1 MRVSPDSAADV
12 VIGAGVATQKV
23 LLSWTNPNNSAITI
37 YQYSTDGTN
46 WTNIAGS
53 GATTTSHEFTAN
65 LTSGAAYAY
74 RVRGVAGQTN
84 VTPTGL
90 QAWTIID
97 DRAAFES
104 RMVNTPT
111 VATPARVTFNRNNWN
126 SNQSVS
132 VKLAMKP
139 AETVTVAF
147 AAKNAVFTP
156 STLTFT
162 TQNWNTAQTAQV
174 KLAEQPPADGA
185 IVVVSGLSANPVAY
199 SYTQTGLTNGT
210 QYTFRARGINLRG
223 KGTISD
229 PRTAT
234 PAGPPAKPTDLTA
247 TASTTGAATVTL
259 SWTAPSNTAT
269 APIDKYQYRA
279 RNVPNNWLAWQDIP
293 GSSKSTTTYAVT
305 QTVTG
310 SNLAYNELYGFQVR
324 AVSVGG
330 AGAVSDERQARPVF
344 GVPPAPSLVSA
355 AGGNAQAGLSWTSAM
370 TRWIDKWQ
378 YQHSSDNGTTWTTWT
393 DIPANSGK
401 YRECRETAPNVV
413 TCSDISTPEQGGTRF
428 TRYALITGL
437 ENGKTYKL
445 KVRSANAAGPGDAS
459 NAVTATTLPLAPATF
474 TATGRDAEV
483 ALAWTKNAADA
494 TVTGWQYRQKAGTGK
509 YGPWTPIIGS
519 VSDSTVSH
527 TVTELANDTA
537 YTFQLRAVNATGAGA
552 PSAER
557 TANPQL
563 SPPLKPAGFQAHAG
577 DGLAMLQW
585 DDPENASLTKWQ
597 YKQDGGSWEDI
608 CVTSSD
614 SDCPRKTSHLV
625 KGLTN
630 GTEYTFKIRAVN
642 DAGNGPDS
650 DEKKATPLAVPGQ
663 PTDLAA
669 TGGDKQVSLV
679 WKAPSGSVTGWQVR
693 QASAGGSWGN
703 WKTITPGN
711 GANDTLTHTVTG
723 LTNNVPYRF
732 QVRATNASGGGTPSA
747 LASATP
753 VSGVPTASTYL
764 WAAGGDRSAA
774 LRWNKM
780 AGHWVDSWEYRYK
793 NGSGGYGPWTP
804 VPGSRSG
811 TVLYALT
818 GLSNGKR
825 YTFQVRPVNDHGAGG
840 ASPEAVAETLPLA
853 PTSFT
858 PMAGDQE
865 VVLDWA
871 KNANDQT
878 AITRWEYRQ
887 KAGSEQYGNWIAIP
901 GSGDATTSYTVTGL
915 TNSVTYTFQLRAVN
929 AAGIG
934 PGSSQ
939 ASASPAI
946 HLPDKPTGLSAY
958 AGDALVILSWD
969 DPDNDRITRWEY
981 LQVPGSGSWTQIC
994 QTSSDSDCPSQT
1006 TYKVTSLTNDTEY
1019 TFRLRAVTTAGNGP
1033 ASDAVKAT
1041 PKPVPGAPATLTTAP
1056 GGSGEVVLTWTA
1068 ITGALEW
1075 QHRYK
1080 SANGYGSWAA
1090 IPCDLAMRPGNALA
1104 TTYTVTEL
1112 ANNTL
1117 YTFQVRARNAHGWG
1131 LPAEAT
1137 GRPVAGVPDTP
1148 TLSSAVG
1155 GNQQATL
1162 TWTTAGVIHVD
1173 KWQYTS
1179 RRRDKAGRTS
1189 PARIKTPAA
1198 GRQPA

>member
-1 MRVSPDSAADV
+1 M
-12 VIGAGVATQKV
+12 
-23 LLSWTNPNNSAITI
+23 
-37 YQYSTDGTN
+37 
-46 WTNIAGS
+46 
-53 GATTTSHEFTAN
+53 
-65 LTSGAAYAY
+65 
-74 RVRGVAGQTN
+74 
-84 VTPTGL
+84 
-90 QAWTIID
+90 
-97 DRAAFES
+97 
-104 RMVNTPT
+104 
-111 VATPARVTFNRNNWN
+111 
-126 SNQSVS
+126 
-132 VKLAMKP
+132 
-139 AETVTVAF
+139 
-147 AAKNAVFTP
+147 
-156 STLTFT
+156 
-162 TQNWNTAQTAQV
+162 
-174 KLAEQPPADGA
+174 
-185 IVVVSGLSANPVAY
+185 SANPVAY

-223 KGTISD
+223 KGTVSD
-229 PRTAT
+229 PKTAT
-234 PAGPPAKPTDLTA
+234 PAGPPAKPTALTA
-247 TASTTGAATVTL
+247 AASTSGAAKVTL

-459 NAVTATTLPLAPATF
+459 DAVTATTLPLAPATF

-519 VSDSTVSH
+519 KDSTTTH
-527 TVTELANDTA
+527 TVTELTNDTA

-614 SDCPRKTSHLV
+614 SGCPRKTSHLV

-703 WKTITPGN
+703 WKTITPGS
-711 GANDTLTHTVTG
+711 GANNTLTHTATG

-747 LASATP
+747 PASATP

-793 NGSGGYGPWTP
+793 TGSGGYGSWTGRARFP
-804 VPGSRSG
+804 ERHR
-811 TVLYALT
+811 A
-818 GLSNGKR
+818 
-825 YTFQVRPVNDHGAGG
+825 VRPHR
-840 ASPEAVAETLPLA
+840 AEQRQALHLP
-853 PTSFT
+853 
-858 PMAGDQE
+858 G
-865 VVLDWA
+865 
-871 KNANDQT
+871 
-878 AITRWEYRQ
+878 
-887 KAGSEQYGNWIAIP
+887 
-901 GSGDATTSYTVTGL
+901 
-915 TNSVTYTFQLRAVN
+915 
-929 AAGIG
+929 AAG
-934 PGSSQ
+934 Q
-939 ASASPAI
+939 R
-946 HLPDKPTGLSAY
+946 
-958 AGDALVILSWD
+958 SWRRRRF
-969 DPDNDRITRWEY
+969 PR
-981 LQVPGSGSWTQIC
+981 
-994 QTSSDSDCPSQT
+994 
-1006 TYKVTSLTNDTEY
+1006 
-1019 TFRLRAVTTAGNGP
+1019 
-1033 ASDAVKAT
+1033 
-1041 PKPVPGAPATLTTAP
+1041 
-1056 GGSGEVVLTWTA
+1056 
-1068 ITGALEW
+1068 
-1075 QHRYK
+1075 
-1080 SANGYGSWAA
+1080 
-1090 IPCDLAMRPGNALA
+1090 
-1104 TTYTVTEL
+1104 
-1112 ANNTL
+1112 
-1117 YTFQVRARNAHGWG
+1117 
-1131 LPAEAT
+1131 
-1137 GRPVAGVPDTP
+1137 
-1148 TLSSAVG
+1148 
-1155 GNQQATL
+1155 
-1162 TWTTAGVIHVD
+1162 
-1173 KWQYTS
+1173 S
-1179 RRRDKAGRTS
+1179 RRRDAAPGPDILHANGGRPGSRPRLGQERQRPDCHHPVGVPAEGRERTVRQLDCHTRQRRRHHVLHRHRADQQRHIYLPTPGGERRRHRPGVFPGQRQPGYPSARQAHRPLGLRRGRAGHPVLGRPGQRPDNQVGVPTS
-1189 PARIKTPAA
+1189 PREAAVGRRFARPPATPIA
-1198 GRQPA
+1198 RRRPLTK